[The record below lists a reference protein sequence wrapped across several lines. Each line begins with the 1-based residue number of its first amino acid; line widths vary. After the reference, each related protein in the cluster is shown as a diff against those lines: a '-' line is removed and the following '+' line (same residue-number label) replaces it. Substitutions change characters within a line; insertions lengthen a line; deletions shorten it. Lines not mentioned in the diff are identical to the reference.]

1 MNEELKV
8 IIKAEIAQF
17 KKGIDDAKKA
27 MGSFKDQV
35 KSHAKD
41 ATDNI
46 KKMGDGIAKV
56 GKTIGKAI
64 LAGTAAAA
72 AGVVALGKKALDCY
86 GDYEQ
91 LVGGIETLFKDS
103 ADTVMSYAKDA
114 YKNQQMSANQY
125 MEIATSFSAS
135 LLQSLNGDTAE
146 AAKVADMAITD
157 MSDNAAKMGSSMQ
170 SIQDAYQGFAKQ
182 NYTMLDNLKLGYGG
196 TQEEMKRLLADAEK
210 LTGIK
215 YDISNLNDVYQAI
228 HVIQTEMDITG
239 TTAKEAATTIQGSI
253 AMAKAAW
260 TNRATGL
267 MDDNAD
273 IKQLTQELIGS
284 VKQVIENVAPR
295 IGEFF
300 DSLVESIHNA
310 LAEYPAVQEI
320 FDKVVSAITTVK
332 NIVSDVISF
341 VVDNWSVIK
350 PILEGVAIA
359 VGIITTAVIAYNA
372 VQAVKKAMEAAEVA
386 TLGALIAA
394 QLASAAATL
403 VAIAPYILIVAAI
416 AAVIAIIVLCVKHWD
431 QIKAK
436 VVEVATAIWE
446 AVKSAWDW
454 VCNLLSEVGQWIY
467 DNVIAPVVNFFT
479 GLWESLKA
487 IWDGI
492 CNVIDFA
499 IQLIASII
507 DAAIQILLTPWIF
520 IWKNFGDEI
529 TEAWESFK
537 KIIYDA
543 LKEISTAISNVWNAI
558 KSFLKPILEGI
569 ASFFSSIWNGI
580 TSAITTAVNAVKN
593 VIETVFNAIKNFIQT
608 IWNAIKE
615 HIIQPVTNAVETV
628 KQKFEDMKQRIS
640 DKVTSIRQNIS
651 NKFQEIK
658 DRITKPIT
666 DAKNT
671 VSNIFD
677 NIKSAISNKINAA
690 KDTVKSAIDKIKSF
704 FNFSWSLPK
713 LKMPHISITGEFSLM
728 PPKVPKFS
736 IDWYAKGGVFDSPT
750 LFSNGGRLSGLGEA
764 GAEAIVPLENNTQW
778 LDKIADKLAD
788 KMGGNRPIVMQ
799 VDGKTFAEISVD
811 SINALTR
818 QRGSLALNLI

>member
-210 LTGIK
+210 LTGIH

-260 TNRATGL
+260 TNWATGL

-372 VQAVKKAMEAAEVA
+372 VQAIKKAMEAAEVA

-416 AAVIAIIVLCVKHWD
+416 AAVIAVIVLCVKHWD
-431 QIKAK
+431 EIKEK
-436 VVEVATAIWE
+436 VVEVWDKMVSTIESAVE
-446 AVKSAWDW
+446 AVKEWFG
-454 VCNLLSEVGQWIY
+454 NLKQG
-467 DNVIAPVVNFFT
+467 IADKVN
-479 GLWESLKA
+479 
-487 IWDGI
+487 
-492 CNVIDFA
+492 
-499 IQLIASII
+499 SIR
-507 DAAIQILLTPWIF
+507 
-520 IWKNFGDEI
+520 E
-529 TEAWESFK
+529 
-537 KIIYDA
+537 
-543 LKEISTAISNVWNAI
+543 AISE
-558 KSFLKPILEGI
+558 K
-569 ASFFSSIWNGI
+569 
-580 TSAITTAVNAVKN
+580 
-593 VIETVFNAIKNFIQT
+593 FNAIKQKMSDTIQAAKDKVIEHFT
-608 IWNAIKE
+608 RIKDGIREKINAAKETVSNVVDNIKE
-615 HIIQPVTNAVETV
+615 KFSNGFNAAKETV
-628 KQKFEDMKQRIS
+628 
-640 DKVTSIRQNIS
+640 V
-651 NKFQEIK
+651 
-658 DRITKPIT
+658 
-666 DAKNT
+666 
-671 VSNIFD
+671 NIFD
-677 NIKSAISNKINAA
+677 NIKQGIKDKLEAA
-690 KDTVKSAIDKIKSF
+690 KQTVKDVIDKIKGF
-704 FNFSWSLPK
+704 FNFEWHLPK
-713 LKMPHISITGEFSLM
+713 LKMPHINISGEFSLM

-736 IDWYAKGGVFDSPT
+736 IDWYAKGGVFDAPT
-750 LFSNGGRLSGLGEA
+750 LFNNGGRLSGLGEA

-778 LDKIADKLAD
+778 LDKISERLSS
-788 KMGGNRPIVMQ
+788 KMGGSQPIIMQ

-818 QRGSLALNLI
+818 QRGSLALNLV

>member
-1 MNEELKV
+1 MDEELKV

-17 KKGIDDAKKA
+17 KKGLEEAKKS

-157 MSDNAAKMGSSMQ
+157 MSDNAAKMGTSME
-170 SIQDAYQGFAKQ
+170 SIQNAYMSFSRGQYQ
-182 NYTMLDNLKLGYGG
+182 LLDNLKLGYGG
-196 TQEEMKRLLADAEK
+196 TKEEMERLLADAEK
-210 LTGIK
+210 LTGIH

-260 TNRATGL
+260 TNWATGL

-372 VQAVKKAMEAAEVA
+372 VQAIKKAMEAAEVA

-416 AAVIAIIVLCVKHWD
+416 AAVIAVIVLCVKHWD
-431 QIKAK
+431 EIKEK
-436 VVEVATAIWE
+436 VVEVWDKMVSTIESAVE
-446 AVKSAWDW
+446 AVKEWFG
-454 VCNLLSEVGQWIY
+454 NLKQG
-467 DNVIAPVVNFFT
+467 IADKVN
-479 GLWESLKA
+479 
-487 IWDGI
+487 
-492 CNVIDFA
+492 
-499 IQLIASII
+499 SIR
-507 DAAIQILLTPWIF
+507 
-520 IWKNFGDEI
+520 E
-529 TEAWESFK
+529 
-537 KIIYDA
+537 
-543 LKEISTAISNVWNAI
+543 AISE
-558 KSFLKPILEGI
+558 K
-569 ASFFSSIWNGI
+569 
-580 TSAITTAVNAVKN
+580 
-593 VIETVFNAIKNFIQT
+593 FNAIKQKMSDTIQAAKDKVIEHFT
-608 IWNAIKE
+608 RIKDGIREKINAAKETVSNVVDNIKE
-615 HIIQPVTNAVETV
+615 KFSNGFNAAKETV
-628 KQKFEDMKQRIS
+628 
-640 DKVTSIRQNIS
+640 V
-651 NKFQEIK
+651 
-658 DRITKPIT
+658 
-666 DAKNT
+666 
-671 VSNIFD
+671 NIFD
-677 NIKSAISNKINAA
+677 NIKQGIKDKLEAA
-690 KDTVKSAIDKIKSF
+690 KQTVKDVIDKIKGF
-704 FNFSWSLPK
+704 FNFEWHLPK
-713 LKMPHISITGEFSLM
+713 LKMPHINISGEFSLM

-736 IDWYAKGGVFDSPT
+736 IDWYAKGGVFDAPT
-750 LFSNGGRLSGLGEA
+750 LFNNGGRLSGLGEA

-778 LDKIADKLAD
+778 LDKISERLSS
-788 KMGGNRPIVMQ
+788 KMGGSQPIIMQ

-818 QRGSLALNLI
+818 QRGSLALNLV

>member
-210 LTGIK
+210 LTGIH

-239 TTAKEAATTIQGSI
+239 TTAKEAATTIQGSV
-253 AMAKAAW
+253 AMMKAAW
-260 TNRATGL
+260 TNWATGL

-416 AAVIAIIVLCVKHWD
+416 AAVIAVIVLCVKHWD
-431 QIKAK
+431 EIKEK
-436 VVEVATAIWE
+436 VVEVWDKMVSTIESAVE
-446 AVKSAWDW
+446 AVKEWFG
-454 VCNLLSEVGQWIY
+454 NLKQG
-467 DNVIAPVVNFFT
+467 IADKVN
-479 GLWESLKA
+479 
-487 IWDGI
+487 
-492 CNVIDFA
+492 
-499 IQLIASII
+499 SIR
-507 DAAIQILLTPWIF
+507 
-520 IWKNFGDEI
+520 E
-529 TEAWESFK
+529 
-537 KIIYDA
+537 
-543 LKEISTAISNVWNAI
+543 AISE
-558 KSFLKPILEGI
+558 K
-569 ASFFSSIWNGI
+569 
-580 TSAITTAVNAVKN
+580 
-593 VIETVFNAIKNFIQT
+593 FNAIKQKMSDTIQAAKDKVIEHFT
-608 IWNAIKE
+608 RIKDGIREKINAAK
-615 HIIQPVTNAVETV
+615 ETV
-628 KQKFEDMKQRIS
+628 SNVVDNIKQKF
-640 DKVTSIRQNIS
+640 S
-651 NKFQEIK
+651 NGFNA
-658 DRITKPIT
+658 
-666 DAKNT
+666 AKET
-671 VSNIFD
+671 VVNIFD
-677 NIKSAISNKINAA
+677 NIKQGIKDKLEAA
-690 KDTVKSAIDKIKSF
+690 KQTVKDVIDKIKSF

>member
-46 KKMGDGIAKV
+46 KKMGDGIVKV

-210 LTGIK
+210 LTGIH

-260 TNRATGL
+260 TNWATGL

-359 VGIITTAVIAYNA
+359 VDIITTAVIAYNA

-537 KIIYDA
+537 KIISDA
-543 LKEISTAISNVWNAI
+543 LKAISTAISNVWNAI

>member
-1 MNEELKV
+1 
-8 IIKAEIAQF
+8 
-17 KKGIDDAKKA
+17 
-27 MGSFKDQV
+27 
-35 KSHAKD
+35 
-41 ATDNI
+41 
-46 KKMGDGIAKV
+46 
-56 GKTIGKAI
+56 
-64 LAGTAAAA
+64 
-72 AGVVALGKKALDCY
+72 
-86 GDYEQ
+86 
-91 LVGGIETLFKDS
+91 
-103 ADTVMSYAKDA
+103 
-114 YKNQQMSANQY
+114 MSANQY

-210 LTGIK
+210 LTGIH

-260 TNRATGL
+260 TNWATGL

-467 DNVIAPVVNFFT
+467 DNVMLLLLI
-479 GLWESLKA
+479 SLLGFGKVLKLF
-487 IWDGI
+487 GM
-492 CNVIDFA
+492 VFA
-499 IQLIASII
+499 TLLILQFNSLQALLMQL
-507 DAAIQILLTPWIF
+507 F
-520 IWKNFGDEI
+520 RF
-529 TEAWESFK
+529 
-537 KIIYDA
+537 Y
-543 LKEISTAISNVWNAI
+543 
-558 KSFLKPILEGI
+558 
-569 ASFFSSIWNGI
+569 
-580 TSAITTAVNAVKN
+580 
-593 VIETVFNAIKNFIQT
+593 
-608 IWNAIKE
+608 
-615 HIIQPVTNAVETV
+615 
-628 KQKFEDMKQRIS
+628 
-640 DKVTSIRQNIS
+640 
-651 NKFQEIK
+651 
-658 DRITKPIT
+658 
-666 DAKNT
+666 
-671 VSNIFD
+671 
-677 NIKSAISNKINAA
+677 
-690 KDTVKSAIDKIKSF
+690 
-704 FNFSWSLPK
+704 
-713 LKMPHISITGEFSLM
+713 
-728 PPKVPKFS
+728 
-736 IDWYAKGGVFDSPT
+736 
-750 LFSNGGRLSGLGEA
+750 
-764 GAEAIVPLENNTQW
+764 
-778 LDKIADKLAD
+778 
-788 KMGGNRPIVMQ
+788 
-799 VDGKTFAEISVD
+799 
-811 SINALTR
+811 
-818 QRGSLALNLI
+818 

>member
-41 ATDNI
+41 ATENI

-103 ADTVMSYAKDA
+103 ADTVISYAKDA

-125 MEIATSFSAS
+125 MEIATGFSAS
-135 LLQSLNGDTAE
+135 LLQGLGGDTAE
-146 AAKVADMAITD
+146 AARVTDMAITD
-157 MSDNAAKMGSSMQ
+157 MADNANKMGSSME
-170 SIQDAYQGFAKQ
+170 SIQNAYQGFAKQ

-196 TQEEMKRLLADAEK
+196 TKEEMERLLADAEK
-210 LTGIK
+210 LTGVH
-215 YDISNLNDVYQAI
+215 YDISNLNEVYEAI
-228 HVIQTEMDITG
+228 HVIQGELGITG
-239 TTAKEAATTIQGSI
+239 TSALEAATTIQGSV
-253 AMAKAAW
+253 ATMKSAW
-260 TNRATGL
+260 TNWVTGL

-273 IKQLTQELIGS
+273 INQLTQDLIGS

-295 IGEFF
+295 VGEFF

-350 PILEGVAIA
+350 PILEGIAIA

-372 VQAVKKAMEAAEVA
+372 VQAVKMAMEAAEVA

-403 VAIAPYILIVAAI
+403 VALAPYILIVAAI
-416 AAVIAIIVLCVKHWD
+416 AAVIAVIVLCVKHWD
-431 QIKAK
+431 EIKEK
-436 VVEVATAIWE
+436 VVEVWDKMVSTIESAVE
-446 AVKSAWDW
+446 AVKEWFS
-454 VCNLLSEVGQWIY
+454 NLKQG
-467 DNVIAPVVNFFT
+467 IADKVN
-479 GLWESLKA
+479 
-487 IWDGI
+487 
-492 CNVIDFA
+492 
-499 IQLIASII
+499 SIR
-507 DAAIQILLTPWIF
+507 
-520 IWKNFGDEI
+520 E
-529 TEAWESFK
+529 
-537 KIIYDA
+537 
-543 LKEISTAISNVWNAI
+543 AISE
-558 KSFLKPILEGI
+558 K
-569 ASFFSSIWNGI
+569 
-580 TSAITTAVNAVKN
+580 
-593 VIETVFNAIKNFIQT
+593 FNAIKQKMSDTIQAAKDKVIEHFT
-608 IWNAIKE
+608 RIKDGIREKINAAK
-615 HIIQPVTNAVETV
+615 ETV
-628 KQKFEDMKQRIS
+628 SNVVDNIKQKF
-640 DKVTSIRQNIS
+640 S
-651 NKFQEIK
+651 NGFNA
-658 DRITKPIT
+658 
-666 DAKNT
+666 AKET
-671 VSNIFD
+671 VVNIFD
-677 NIKSAISNKINAA
+677 NIKQGIKDKLEAA
-690 KDTVKSAIDKIKSF
+690 KQTVKDVIDKIKGF

-778 LDKIADKLAD
+778 LYKIADMLAD

>member
-1 MNEELKV
+1 M
-8 IIKAEIAQF
+8 
-17 KKGIDDAKKA
+17 
-27 MGSFKDQV
+27 
-35 KSHAKD
+35 
-41 ATDNI
+41 
-46 KKMGDGIAKV
+46 
-56 GKTIGKAI
+56 
-64 LAGTAAAA
+64 
-72 AGVVALGKKALDCY
+72 
-86 GDYEQ
+86 
-91 LVGGIETLFKDS
+91 
-103 ADTVMSYAKDA
+103 
-114 YKNQQMSANQY
+114 
-125 MEIATSFSAS
+125 
-135 LLQSLNGDTAE
+135 
-146 AAKVADMAITD
+146 
-157 MSDNAAKMGSSMQ
+157 
-170 SIQDAYQGFAKQ
+170 
-182 NYTMLDNLKLGYGG
+182 GYGG
-196 TQEEMKRLLADAEK
+196 TKEEMERLLADAEK

-260 TNRATGL
+260 TNWATGL

-332 NIVSDVISF
+332 NIVSDAISF

-372 VQAVKKAMEAAEVA
+372 VQAVKMAMEAAEVA

-403 VAIAPYILIVAAI
+403 VALAPYILIVAAI

-499 IQLIASII
+499 ILLIASII

-520 IWKNFGDEI
+520 IWENFGDEI

-537 KIIYDA
+537 KIISDA
-543 LKEISTAISNVWNAI
+543 LKAISTAISNVWNAI

-615 HIIQPVTNAVETV
+615 HIVQPVVNAVETV
-628 KQKFEDMKQRIS
+628 KQKFEDMKQRIF

-690 KDTVKSAIDKIKSF
+690 KDTVKSVIDKIKSF

>member
-210 LTGIK
+210 LTGIH

-260 TNRATGL
+260 TNWATGL

-320 FDKVVSAITTVK
+320 FDKVVSTITTVK

-416 AAVIAIIVLCVKHWD
+416 AAVIAVIVLCVKHWD
-431 QIKAK
+431 EIKEK
-436 VVEVATAIWE
+436 VVEVWDKMVSTIESAVE
-446 AVKSAWDW
+446 AVKEWFG
-454 VCNLLSEVGQWIY
+454 NLKQG
-467 DNVIAPVVNFFT
+467 IADKVN
-479 GLWESLKA
+479 
-487 IWDGI
+487 
-492 CNVIDFA
+492 
-499 IQLIASII
+499 SIR
-507 DAAIQILLTPWIF
+507 
-520 IWKNFGDEI
+520 E
-529 TEAWESFK
+529 
-537 KIIYDA
+537 
-543 LKEISTAISNVWNAI
+543 AISE
-558 KSFLKPILEGI
+558 K
-569 ASFFSSIWNGI
+569 
-580 TSAITTAVNAVKN
+580 
-593 VIETVFNAIKNFIQT
+593 FNAIKQKMSDTIQAAKDKVIEHFT
-608 IWNAIKE
+608 RIKDGIREKINAAKETVSNVVDNIKE
-615 HIIQPVTNAVETV
+615 KFSNGFNAAKETV
-628 KQKFEDMKQRIS
+628 
-640 DKVTSIRQNIS
+640 V
-651 NKFQEIK
+651 
-658 DRITKPIT
+658 
-666 DAKNT
+666 
-671 VSNIFD
+671 NIFD
-677 NIKSAISNKINAA
+677 NIKQGIKDKLEAA
-690 KDTVKSAIDKIKSF
+690 KQTVKDVIDKIKGF
-704 FNFSWSLPK
+704 FNFEWHLPK
-713 LKMPHISITGEFSLM
+713 LKMPHINISGEFSLM

-736 IDWYAKGGVFDSPT
+736 IDWYAKGGVFDAPT
-750 LFSNGGRLSGLGEA
+750 LFNNGGRLSGLGEA

-778 LDKIADKLAD
+778 LDKISERLSS
-788 KMGGNRPIVMQ
+788 KMGGSQPIIMQ

-818 QRGSLALNLI
+818 QRGSLALNLV